1 MLTKRMRETLEFIE
15 SELAITG
22 GVAPS
27 LEQICVALG
36 LSNKSAA
43 HRLLGCLE
51 ERGYIRRLHHRAR
64 AMEVLR
70 PSASAKM
77 GVIVNWPGTRR
88 VAVVDSCIPIPV
100 MGWIN

>member
-15 SELAITG
+15 SEIARTG
-22 GVAPS
+22 GIAPS

-36 LSNKSAA
+36 LANRSGAN
-43 HRLLGCLE
+43 RLLVCLE

-64 AMEVLR
+64 AMEVVKSSD
-70 PSASAKM
+70 SAA
-77 GVIVNWPGTRR
+77 RR
-88 VAVVDSCIPIPV
+88 ATPIISRCIPIPV